1 MKPIDESIIESLDGS
16 DIRLREY
23 IPYLLQDIWEIG
35 ADPETMTSLIKEHVD
50 ISNPRILDLGCG
62 KGAVSIRMAQE
73 VECTVFGIDAVPEFI
88 KEANEYARKFNV
100 YEKCSFEVG
109 DIRVRIK
116 ELSNFDIVI
125 LGAIGPV
132 LGNLETSL
140 KTLNQSLNT
149 PGYVLLDDGYIED
162 EAAIDYNRCLR
173 KSEFYKQIK
182 DSGFRIIHEE
192 IFTRDGITES
202 DTIIFNAINN
212 RADELITKHPDKSGI
227 FRRYID
233 NQDFE
238 NKMLETTI
246 ITGTWL
252 LKNYCA

>member
-35 ADPETMTSLIKEHVD
+35 ADPETMISMVKKHVD
-50 ISNPRILDLGCG
+50 VSNPRILDLGCG
-62 KGAVSIRMAQE
+62 KGAVSIRIARE
-73 VECTVFGIDAVPEFI
+73 VECNVLGIDAVPEFI
-88 KEANEYARKFNV
+88 IEAIEYARKFNV
-100 YEKCSFEVG
+100 LEKCSFQVG

-125 LGAIGPV
+125 MGAIGLV
-132 LGNLETSL
+132 LGNLEASL
-140 KTLNQSLNT
+140 KAINQSLNT
-149 PGYVLLDDGYIED
+149 PGYVLLDDGYIKD
-162 EAAIDYNRCLR
+162 EADVDYTRCLR
-173 KSEFYKQIK
+173 KSEFYRQIK
-182 DSGFRIIHEE
+182 DSGFSIIHEE

-202 DTIIFNAINN
+202 DTVIFNAINK
-212 RADELITKHPDKSGI
+212 RADELINKHPDKSGI
-227 FRRYID
+227 LKKYID

-252 LKNYCA
+252 LRNYSA

>member
-23 IPYLLQDIWEIG
+23 ISYLLQDIWEIG
-35 ADPETMTSLIKEHVD
+35 ADPETMLLLIKEHVD

-73 VECTVFGIDAVPEFI
+73 IECTVLGIDAVPEFI

-100 YEKCSFEVG
+100 YEKCTFEVG
-109 DIRVRIK
+109 DIRDRIK
-116 ELSNFDIVI
+116 EMSKIDIVI

-132 LGNLETSL
+132 FGNLETSL
-140 KTLNQSLNT
+140 YTINQSLNT
-149 PGYVLLDDGYIED
+149 HGYVLLDDGYIED
-162 EAAIDYNRCLR
+162 ESDVDYNRCLR
-173 KSEFYKQIK
+173 KTEFYKQIK
-182 DSGFRIIHEE
+182 DSGFSIIHEE
-192 IFTRDGITES
+192 IFARDGITES
-202 DTIIFNAINN
+202 DTVIFNAINN
-212 RADELITKHPDKSGI
+212 RADELITKYPDKSDL
-227 FRRYID
+227 FRKYID
-233 NQDFE
+233 NQNFE